1 MSTVQAGIAQPKPL
15 TVPNSDFCEFAG
27 TLNAEELAAVKQ
39 VRVFMEHKVAPIINK
54 YWADDAFPFELLPAL
69 KEPNI
74 DGLWPSGVRL
84 RRRKPEA
91 FLASSPWRWHASTPR
106 SAPSSAPTA
115 AWRWA
120 PSTSTDRRS
129 RNGSGCRRWRA

>member
-1 MSTVQAGIAQPKPL
+1 M
-15 TVPNSDFCEFAG
+15 PNSDFCELAG
-27 TLNAEELAAVKQ
+27 TLNAEEHAVVKQ

-91 FLASSPWRWHASTPR
+91 FLASSPWRWHGD
-106 SAPSSAPTA
+106 SSFCTFFGAHSSLTMG
-115 AWRWA
+115 
-120 PSTSTDRRS
+120 SICL
-129 RNGSGCRRWRA
+129 NGSEEQKRKWLPPMARLEKIGC